1 MSRLKSGLW
10 KGICVAVV
18 VPLLMALAM
27 PVRAFVL
34 DATDIAEEAVPS
46 DTAVVTG
53 QVTSFDSLPLPDV
66 TVTGMDA
73 DGNVLAM
80 TTTGPN
86 GEFAMELPADAGRVI
101 VLPAGGVPTEAIV
114 KAGGAVQVN
123 GNVPAEKVIGQTKS
137 GWWAGMGTAGKA
149 AIIGLP
155 VAAGAVTGFAITNDG
170 STHHASPVG
179 P

>member
-1 MSRLKSGLW
+1 MSKLKSGLW

-18 VPLLMALAM
+18 VPVLMALAM
-27 PVRAFVL
+27 PVRALVL
-34 DATDIAEEAVPS
+34 DTNGIAEEAVPW
-46 DTAVVTG
+46 DKAVVTG
-53 QVTSFDSLPLPDV
+53 QVTSLDSLPLPDV

-80 TTTGPN
+80 ATTGPN
-86 GEFAMELPADAGRVI
+86 GEFAMELPANAGRVV
-101 VLPAGGVPTEAIV
+101 VLPAGGVPAMAVV

-123 GNVPAEKVIGQTKS
+123 GNVPAENVIGHTKP
-137 GWWAGMGTAGKA
+137 GWWAGMGIASKA

-155 VAAGAVTGFAITNDG
+155 VAAAAGTGFAIANNG
-170 STHHASPVG
+170 SSHHASPVG